1 MVLYYNVAQPQNIK
15 EKYVPFDQLDFL
27 VKIPAGREIKQNS
40 LRLSG
45 KLKVLVTPATGQ
57 TGAGTERVITPDDQ
71 VALNQYCGAHGLF
84 RSFTESVNDQT
95 IENIAYYPR
104 YVTMKKQAMNTQTE
118 LYTSSENLTE
128 LTGPYANQI
137 LCGQDVNKL
146 IPFSFKP
153 MIAVN
158 KSNANLPQSKFVQM
172 RIMSQVSAGLEAFF
186 STRLISGGT
195 TSFFSSINFELYDL
209 QLGWYEQ
216 NQTSVGDVVLNTA
229 YLNKQTIV
237 SNHTNLNIFAPNV
250 YDAVSVSFIRQ
261 LDLNTPNTDNN
272 ACYQVPGIERVEFTL
287 NGNDAPVSYPIES
300 YEDIIVNYK
309 KSLMA
314 GEKHSFSKSLIATG
328 QCFGLGCSFTT
339 SVNDKLGINID
350 IDSAVFNASNIKF
363 DAYMYVNGYLTM

>member
-1 MVLYYNVAQPQNIK
+1 MVLFYNVAQPQNIK

-27 VKIPAGREIKQNS
+27 VKIPTGREIKQNS
-40 LRLSG
+40 FRLSG

-57 TGAGTERVITPDDQ
+57 AGAGVERIITPDDQ
-71 VALNQYCGAHGLF
+71 IALNQYCGAHGLF

-104 YVTMKKQAMNTQTE
+104 YVAMKKQSVNTQTE

-128 LTGPYANQI
+128 LTGPYNNQI
-137 LCGQDVNKL
+137 LCGQDANKL
-146 IPFSFKP
+146 IPFSIKP

-195 TSFFSSINFELYDL
+195 DSFFSSINFELSDL
-209 QLGWYEQ
+209 QLCWYEQ
-216 NQTSVGDVVLNTA
+216 NQTSAGDVVLNTS
-229 YLNKQTIV
+229 YLNKQSVV

-250 YDAVSVSFIRQ
+250 YDAISVSFIRQ
-261 LDLNTPNTDNN
+261 SDLNTTKTDNN
-272 ACYQVPGIERVEFTL
+272 ACYQIPGIQRVEFTL
-287 NGNDAPVSYPIES
+287 NGNDAPVSYPIVS
-300 YEDIIVNYK
+300 YDDIIVNYK
-309 KSLMA
+309 KSLMT

-328 QCFGLGCSFTT
+328 QCFGIGCSFST

-350 IDSAVFNASNIKF
+350 IDDTIYNASTTKF